1 MINNFIMLDSN
12 SPTGLVWFA
21 SPTTQVKVG
30 TPALTAIGKSGY
42 YHGQCQGK
50 YYQAHRVVFYLT
62 HGYWP
67 KVVDHIDGD
76 KLNNLPANLRGATQ
90 AENMHNQ
97 KVVRGYIKDR
107 GKYRARIHVGGRY
120 ISLGTY
126 STESEAHAAYLEGKK
141 QHHPTAPERCYDTT
155 RGVAPPR

>member
-1 MINNFIMLDSN
+1 MIETLIRVDAS
-12 SPTGLVWFA
+12 SPTGLSWTV
-21 SPTTQVKVG
+21 SPRADINVG
-30 TPALTAIGKSGY
+30 SPAFTSVGKSGY
-42 YHGQCQGK
+42 YHGYCSGK

-67 KVVDHIDGD
+67 KVVDHVDGNR
-76 KLNNLPANLRGATQ
+76 LNNAPANLRGTTQ
-90 AENMHNQ
+90 VENMHNQ
-97 KVVRGYIKDR
+97 QVVRGFIKDR
-107 GKYRARIHVGGRY
+107 GKFRARIHVGGRY

-126 STESEAHAAYLEGKK
+126 NTEEEAHAAYLIGKK